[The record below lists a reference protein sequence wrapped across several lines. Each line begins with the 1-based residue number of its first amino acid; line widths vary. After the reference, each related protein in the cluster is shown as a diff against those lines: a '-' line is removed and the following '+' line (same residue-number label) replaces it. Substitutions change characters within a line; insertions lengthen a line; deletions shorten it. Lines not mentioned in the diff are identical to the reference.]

1 MSTLRKLEVF
11 TVDQYLDGER
21 QADIRHEYVHG
32 AIQAMVGAS
41 VRHNLLA
48 GSLAA
53 GFRAHLRGTSCHVFQ
68 SDMKVRIDDVFYY
81 PDLMVTCG
89 LLDLAAHYQT
99 SPTLIVE
106 ILSESTEA
114 KDRLEKRVAYQE
126 LNSLKEYVLMGQD
139 DLKIEIVRRKGA
151 GWMVETFIRG
161 DTVRFDSIDFDVPI
175 EELYAEVLELQ

>member
-1 MSTLRKLEVF
+1 MSTLRKLESF
-11 TVDQYLDGER
+11 TVDQYLEGER
-21 QADIRHEYVHG
+21 QADIRHEYVRG

-53 GFRAHLRGTSCHVFQ
+53 MFRVHLRGTPCHVLQ

-89 LLDLAAHYQT
+89 PLDLAAYYQT

-106 ILSESTEA
+106 ILSQSTAA
-114 KDRLEKRVAYQE
+114 KDRLEKRVAYQQ
-126 LNSLKEYVLMGQD
+126 LSSLKEYALLVQD
-139 DLKIEIVRRKGA
+139 DLKIEVIRRKDG
-151 GWMVETFIRG
+151 GWMVETFSRG

-175 EELYAEVLELQ
+175 QELYAEVLELQ